1 MKSIKILALVMAA
14 LMAMAL
20 VAGCATTP
28 APSEAPPVDAPAS
41 DTPDAPAFS
50 GSIKV
55 LTHRTD
61 RIEDGSLAKMTEA
74 FTQKYG
80 VTVEYQGFTDYASE
94 VPTMLQANNYGDA
107 LMTPQ
112 SLKQAELSEFF
123 APVGDASALSDKY
136 MWLDDFTYEGK
147 VYALLH
153 AGTASGIMYNKKV
166 WADAGIT
173 ALPTT
178 PDEFVAAL
186 KQIAEKTDA
195 IPYYTNYAAG
205 WPIVQWQ
212 SLVVSAA
219 GDPNYTNSC
228 VTGDFDLFAEGGP
241 YDLVY
246 GMLYDIY
253 SDPALTEADHSTTD
267 WEGSKPAFGEG
278 KIATMVLGSWAI
290 SQFQASAANPAD
302 VGYMP
307 FPNKVNGKLYAQTAH
322 DYGLSANK
330 NSANL
335 DAALAY
341 VQWFVDESGF
351 AQNEGMISPV
361 KGAPMPDTLA
371 AFTELGVE
379 FFSEASPPAEL
390 IGVYDRLAK
399 ELSTVDPWGD
409 AADNFKF
416 KLAENAFA
424 GKGDAGYKEVASA
437 VNKAWND
444 AKAALK

>member
-1 MKSIKILALVMAA
+1 MKSIKILALALAA
-14 LMAMAL
+14 LMVMAL
-20 VAGCATTP
+20 AAGCATAP
-28 APSEAPPVDAPAS
+28 AVSSTAPEDPSSQGNEAPAL
-41 DTPDAPAFS
+41 S

-61 RIEDGSLAKMTEA
+61 RLEDGSLVEMTKA
-74 FTQKYG
+74 FTEKYG

-112 SLKQAELSEFF
+112 SLKQAELGDFF
-123 APVGDASALSDKY
+123 APIGDATTLSEKY
-136 MWLDDFTYEGK
+136 MWLEDFTYEGN
-147 VYALLH
+147 VYALPH

-173 ALPTT
+173 ELPTT
-178 PDEFVAAL
+178 TDEFLACL

-219 GDPNYTNSC
+219 GDPEYTNSC
-228 VTGDFDLFAEGGP
+228 VTGNFDLFEKGGP

-246 GMLYDIY
+246 GLLYNIY
-253 SDPALTEADHSTTD
+253 SDPALTEEDHSTTD

-290 SQFQASAANPAD
+290 SQFQEAAAD
-302 VGYMP
+302 PSVVGYMP
-307 FPNKVNGKLYAQTAH
+307 FPHKINGKLYAQTAH
-322 DYGLSANK
+322 DYGISANK
-330 NSANL
+330 NSQNL
-335 DAALAY
+335 EAAIAY
-341 VQWFVDESGF
+341 AKWFVDESGF

-361 KGAPMPDTLA
+361 KGAAMPDTLA

-379 FFSEASPPAEL
+379 FFSEAPPPADL
-390 IGVYDRLAK
+390 IGVYDRMAK

-424 GKGDAGYKEVASA
+424 GKGEAGYKEVADA
-437 VNKAWND
+437 VTKAWND
-444 AKAALK
+444 ARAAK